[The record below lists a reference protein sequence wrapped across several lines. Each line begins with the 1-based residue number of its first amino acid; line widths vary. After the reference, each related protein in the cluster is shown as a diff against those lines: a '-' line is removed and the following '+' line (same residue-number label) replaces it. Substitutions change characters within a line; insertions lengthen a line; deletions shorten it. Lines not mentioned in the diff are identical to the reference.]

1 VIQIPA
7 KLSITV
13 VKEELKKGKHYSKN
27 GNNNMNLYNKSYF
40 CSGNLLYCNN
50 SSKYNNNSSKYNNN
64 SSNYNNKSSKYN
76 NNNNSSNKNS
86 RGNNIGP
93 KTAQSAG
100 LCHGVGAVTVFT
112 MIVES
117 RMAKGKK
124 LQPSPRLWPNF
135 NLQHRGFGQCQLIF
149 HGIKVICP
157 RKKMKILDT
166 ALAVM
171 KVMSPLHNQIAMWTL
186 TWDQVMIHTR
196 CFIFK

>member
-1 VIQIPA
+1 
-7 KLSITV
+7 
-13 VKEELKKGKHYSKN
+13 
-27 GNNNMNLYNKSYF
+27 MNLYNKSYF
-40 CSGNLLYCNN
+40 CSGNQSFNNN
-50 SSKYNNNSSKYNNN
+50 SSKYNNNSSKCNNRNNN
-64 SSNYNNKSSKYN
+64 
-76 NNNNSSNKNS
+76 SNKNS

-100 LCHGVGAVTVFT
+100 LVHGVGTVTVFT

-124 LQPSPRLWPNF
+124 LQASPKLWPNF

-157 RKKMKILDT
+157 LKKMKILDT

-171 KVMSPLHNQIAMWTL
+171 EVMSPLHNQIAMWTL

>member
-1 VIQIPA
+1 
-7 KLSITV
+7 
-13 VKEELKKGKHYSKN
+13 
-27 GNNNMNLYNKSYF
+27 MNLYNKSYF
-40 CSGNLLYCNN
+40 CSGNLLYCNNRSKYNNNISKYNNNSSKYNNN

-76 NNNNSSNKNS
+76 NNSSKYNNRNNNSNKNR

-124 LQPSPRLWPNF
+124 LQTSPKLWPNF
-135 NLQHRGFGQCQLIF
+135 KLQHRGFGQCQLIF
-149 HGIKVICP
+149 HEIKVICP
-157 RKKMKILDT
+157 LKKMKILDT

-171 KVMSPLHNQIAMWTL
+171 EVMSPLHNQIAMWTL

>member
-1 VIQIPA
+1 M
-7 KLSITV
+7 
-13 VKEELKKGKHYSKN
+13 H
-27 GNNNMNLYNKSYF
+27 NLYNKSYF

-50 SSKYNNNSSKYNNN
+50 QLYRINQSYNNNSSKYNNNSSKYNNR
-64 SSNYNNKSSKYN
+64 NNN

-93 KTAQSAG
+93 KTAKSA
-100 LCHGVGAVTVFT
+100 LVCHGVGAVTVFT

-124 LQPSPRLWPNF
+124 LQTSPRLWPNF

-157 RKKMKILDT
+157 LEKMKILDT